1 MIENNI
7 LGIIL
12 AGGKSSR
19 FGEDKSIAKLGD
31 KTLLDHTINKIE
43 NEFTEILLI
52 SNNKEFNFKN
62 NKIHVVEDCI
72 EGQLGPLV
80 GILTAMKW
88 VIINKKNYKWIASFP
103 CDTPFFDI
111 KLISELKNKVKQ
123 TSKKL
128 IFLNSNKNFK
138 GSISLLITGDEE
150 GIATNG
156 TKKVVEYLKKKKEKG
171 KSVKLNQQYL
181 RCFQLNST
189 ILLYI
194 YRGLSSNIAFFE
206 QSRFL
211 EFSDHPCAEK
221 TKRKNAHD
229 TGSLKHRSSSLNPDK
244 TR

>member
-43 NEFTEILLI
+43 KEFTEILVI

-111 KLISELKNKVKQ
+111 KLISELKIKVKE

-128 IFLNSNKNFK
+128 IFLNSNKKRHNIFGLWSMDLIEILEKDIKNNFRK
-138 GSISLLITGDEE
+138 VELWADKVGYENINI
-150 GIATNG
+150 NG
-156 TKKVVEYLKKKKEKG
+156 EK
-171 KSVKLNQQYL
+171 
-181 RCFQLNST
+181 FD
-189 ILLYI
+189 
-194 YRGLSSNIAFFE
+194 
-206 QSRFL
+206 RFL
-211 EFSDHPCAEK
+211 NIN
-221 TKRKNAHD
+221 TKNDLEEAKEN
-229 TGSLKHRSSSLNPDK
+229 LDK
-244 TR
+244 I

>member
-43 NEFTEILLI
+43 KEFTEILVI

-88 VIINKKNYKWIASFP
+88 VEKNNKNYKWIASFP
-103 CDTPFFDI
+103 CDTPFFDM
-111 KLISELKNKVKQ
+111 KFISELKTKIKE

-128 IFLNSNKNFK
+128 IFLNSDKKRHNIFGLWSVDLIETLEEDIKNGLRK
-138 GSISLLITGDEE
+138 VELWADKIGCENININEE
-150 GIATNG
+150 KFDRFLNIN
-156 TKKVVEYLKKKKEKG
+156 TKKDLEKAKE
-171 KSVKLNQQYL
+171 N
-181 RCFQLNST
+181 
-189 ILLYI
+189 
-194 YRGLSSNIAFFE
+194 
-206 QSRFL
+206 L
-211 EFSDHPCAEK
+211 EK
-221 TKRKNAHD
+221 I
-229 TGSLKHRSSSLNPDK
+229 
-244 TR
+244 

>member
-43 NEFTEILLI
+43 KEFTEILVI

-88 VIINKKNYKWIASFP
+88 VKKNNKNYKWIASFP
-103 CDTPFFDI
+103 CDTPFFDM
-111 KLISELKNKVKQ
+111 KFISELKIKIKE

-128 IFLNSNKNFK
+128 IFLNSDKKRHNIFGLWSVDLIETLEEDIKNGLRK
-138 GSISLLITGDEE
+138 VEIWADKIGYESINI
-150 GIATNG
+150 N
-156 TKKVVEYLKKKKEKG
+156 TKEFDMFLNINTKEDLKKAKE
-171 KSVKLNQQYL
+171 
-181 RCFQLNST
+181 
-189 ILLYI
+189 
-194 YRGLSSNIAFFE
+194 NI
-206 QSRFL
+206 
-211 EFSDHPCAEK
+211 
-221 TKRKNAHD
+221 
-229 TGSLKHRSSSLNPDK
+229 DK
-244 TR
+244 I

>member
-43 NEFTEILLI
+43 KEFNEILVI

-72 EGQLGPLV
+72 DGQLGPLV

-111 KLISELKNKVKQ
+111 KLISELKIKVKE

-128 IFLNSNKNFK
+128 IFLNSNKKRHNIF
-138 GSISLLITGDEE
+138 GLWSMDLIEILEKDIKNSFRKVELWADKIGYENININEE
-150 GIATNG
+150 KFDRFLNIN
-156 TKKVVEYLKKKKEKG
+156 TKKDLEKAKEN
-171 KSVKLNQQYL
+171 L
-181 RCFQLNST
+181 
-189 ILLYI
+189 
-194 YRGLSSNIAFFE
+194 
-206 QSRFL
+206 
-211 EFSDHPCAEK
+211 
-221 TKRKNAHD
+221 
-229 TGSLKHRSSSLNPDK
+229 DK
-244 TR
+244 I

>member
-43 NEFTEILLI
+43 KEFTQILVI

-111 KLISELKNKVKQ
+111 KLISELKIKVKE

-128 IFLNSNKNFK
+128 IFLNSNKKRHNIF
-138 GSISLLITGDEE
+138 GLWSLDLIEILEE
-150 GIATNG
+150 DIKNSFR
-156 TKKVVEYLKKKKEKG
+156 KVELWADKIGYENININEEK
-171 KSVKLNQQYL
+171 
-181 RCFQLNST
+181 FD
-189 ILLYI
+189 
-194 YRGLSSNIAFFE
+194 
-206 QSRFL
+206 RFL
-211 EFSDHPCAEK
+211 NINNKKDLEK
-221 TKRKNAHD
+221 AKEN
-229 TGSLKHRSSSLNPDK
+229 LDK
-244 TR
+244 I

>member
-62 NKIHVVEDCI
+62 NKIHVVEDCM

-88 VIINKKNYKWIASFP
+88 VIKNKKNYKWIASFP

-111 KLISELKNKVKQ
+111 KLISELKIKVKK

-128 IFLNSNKNFK
+128 IFLNSNKKRHNIF
-138 GSISLLITGDEE
+138 GLWSMDLIEILEKDIKNSFRKVELWADKIGYENININEE
-150 GIATNG
+150 KFDRFLNIN
-156 TKKVVEYLKKKKEKG
+156 TKKDLEKAKEN
-171 KSVKLNQQYL
+171 L
-181 RCFQLNST
+181 
-189 ILLYI
+189 
-194 YRGLSSNIAFFE
+194 
-206 QSRFL
+206 
-211 EFSDHPCAEK
+211 
-221 TKRKNAHD
+221 
-229 TGSLKHRSSSLNPDK
+229 DK
-244 TR
+244 I

>member
-43 NEFTEILLI
+43 KEFTEILVI

-88 VIINKKNYKWIASFP
+88 VKKNNKNYKWIASFP
-103 CDTPFFDI
+103 CDTPFFDM
-111 KLISELKNKVKQ
+111 KFISELKIKIKE

-128 IFLNSNKNFK
+128 IFLNSDKKRHNIFGLWSVDLIETLEEDIKNGLRK
-138 GSISLLITGDEE
+138 VEIWADKIGYEKINI
-150 GIATNG
+150 N
-156 TKKVVEYLKKKKEKG
+156 TKEFDMFLNINTKEDLKKAKE
-171 KSVKLNQQYL
+171 
-181 RCFQLNST
+181 
-189 ILLYI
+189 
-194 YRGLSSNIAFFE
+194 NI
-206 QSRFL
+206 
-211 EFSDHPCAEK
+211 
-221 TKRKNAHD
+221 
-229 TGSLKHRSSSLNPDK
+229 DK
-244 TR
+244 I

>member
-52 SNNKEFNFKN
+52 SDNKEFNFKN

-88 VIINKKNYKWIASFP
+88 VIKNKKNYKWIASFP

-111 KLISELKNKVKQ
+111 KLISELKIKVKE

-128 IFLNSNKNFK
+128 IFLNSNKKRHNIFGLWSMDLIEILEKDIKNNFRK
-138 GSISLLITGDEE
+138 VELWADKIGYENININEE
-150 GIATNG
+150 KFDRFLNIN
-156 TKKVVEYLKKKKEKG
+156 TKKDLEKAKEN
-171 KSVKLNQQYL
+171 L
-181 RCFQLNST
+181 
-189 ILLYI
+189 
-194 YRGLSSNIAFFE
+194 
-206 QSRFL
+206 
-211 EFSDHPCAEK
+211 
-221 TKRKNAHD
+221 
-229 TGSLKHRSSSLNPDK
+229 DK
-244 TR
+244 I

>member
-31 KTLLDHTINKIE
+31 KTLLEHTINKIE

-88 VIINKKNYKWIASFP
+88 VIKNKKNYKWIASFP

-128 IFLNSNKNFK
+128 IFLNSNKKRHNIF
-138 GSISLLITGDEE
+138 GLWSMDLIEILEKDIKNSFRKVELWADKIGYENININEE
-150 GIATNG
+150 KFDRFLNIN
-156 TKKVVEYLKKKKEKG
+156 TKKDLEKAKEN
-171 KSVKLNQQYL
+171 L
-181 RCFQLNST
+181 
-189 ILLYI
+189 
-194 YRGLSSNIAFFE
+194 
-206 QSRFL
+206 
-211 EFSDHPCAEK
+211 
-221 TKRKNAHD
+221 
-229 TGSLKHRSSSLNPDK
+229 DK
-244 TR
+244 I

>member
-1 MIENNI
+1 MIDNNI

-111 KLISELKNKVKQ
+111 KLISELKIKVKE

-128 IFLNSNKNFK
+128 IFLNSNKKRHNIF
-138 GSISLLITGDEE
+138 GLWSMDLIEILEKDIKNSFRKVELWADKVGYENININEE
-150 GIATNG
+150 KFDRFLNIN
-156 TKKVVEYLKKKKEKG
+156 TKKDLEKAKEN
-171 KSVKLNQQYL
+171 L
-181 RCFQLNST
+181 
-189 ILLYI
+189 
-194 YRGLSSNIAFFE
+194 
-206 QSRFL
+206 
-211 EFSDHPCAEK
+211 
-221 TKRKNAHD
+221 
-229 TGSLKHRSSSLNPDK
+229 DK
-244 TR
+244 I

>member
-43 NEFTEILLI
+43 NEFTEILVI

-62 NKIHVVEDCI
+62 NKIHIVEDCI

-88 VIINKKNYKWIASFP
+88 VRQSNKNYKWIASFP

-111 KLISELKNKVKQ
+111 KFISELKIKIKD

-128 IFLNSNKNFK
+128 IFLNSDKKRHNIFGLWSVDLIRTLEEDINNGYRKVETWADK
-138 GSISLLITGDEE
+138 IGYESI
-150 GIATNG
+150 NVN
-156 TKKVVEYLKKKKEKG
+156 TKKFDMFLNINTKEDLKKAKE
-171 KSVKLNQQYL
+171 
-181 RCFQLNST
+181 
-189 ILLYI
+189 
-194 YRGLSSNIAFFE
+194 NI
-206 QSRFL
+206 
-211 EFSDHPCAEK
+211 
-221 TKRKNAHD
+221 
-229 TGSLKHRSSSLNPDK
+229 DK
-244 TR
+244 I

>member
-43 NEFTEILLI
+43 NEFTEILVI

-111 KLISELKNKVKQ
+111 KLISELKIKVKE

-128 IFLNSNKNFK
+128 IFLNSNKKRHNIF
-138 GSISLLITGDEE
+138 GLWSLDLIEILEKDIKNSFRKVELWADKIGYENININEE
-150 GIATNG
+150 KFDRFLNIN
-156 TKKVVEYLKKKKEKG
+156 TKKDLEKAKEN
-171 KSVKLNQQYL
+171 L
-181 RCFQLNST
+181 
-189 ILLYI
+189 
-194 YRGLSSNIAFFE
+194 
-206 QSRFL
+206 
-211 EFSDHPCAEK
+211 
-221 TKRKNAHD
+221 
-229 TGSLKHRSSSLNPDK
+229 DK
-244 TR
+244 I

>member
-19 FGEDKSIAKLGD
+19 FGEDKSTAKLGD

-43 NEFTEILLI
+43 NEFTEILVI

-62 NKIHVVEDCI
+62 NKIHIVEDCI

-88 VIINKKNYKWIASFP
+88 VKKNNKNYKWIASFP

-111 KLISELKNKVKQ
+111 KFISELKIKIKE

-128 IFLNSNKNFK
+128 IFLKSDKKRHNIFGLWSVDLIETLEEDIKNGLRK
-138 GSISLLITGDEE
+138 VEIWADKIGYENINI
-150 GIATNG
+150 N
-156 TKKVVEYLKKKKEKG
+156 TKEFDMFLNINTKEDLKKAKE
-171 KSVKLNQQYL
+171 
-181 RCFQLNST
+181 
-189 ILLYI
+189 
-194 YRGLSSNIAFFE
+194 NI
-206 QSRFL
+206 
-211 EFSDHPCAEK
+211 
-221 TKRKNAHD
+221 
-229 TGSLKHRSSSLNPDK
+229 DK
-244 TR
+244 F

>member
-19 FGEDKSIAKLGD
+19 FGEDKSTAKLGD

-43 NEFTEILLI
+43 NEFNEILVI

-88 VIINKKNYKWIASFP
+88 VIKNKKNYKWIASFP

-111 KLISELKNKVKQ
+111 KLISELKIKVKE

-128 IFLNSNKNFK
+128 IFLNSNKKRHNIF
-138 GSISLLITGDEE
+138 GLWSMDLIEILEKDIKNSFRKVELWADKIGYENININEE
-150 GIATNG
+150 KFDRFLNIN
-156 TKKVVEYLKKKKEKG
+156 TKKDLEKAKEN
-171 KSVKLNQQYL
+171 L
-181 RCFQLNST
+181 
-189 ILLYI
+189 
-194 YRGLSSNIAFFE
+194 
-206 QSRFL
+206 
-211 EFSDHPCAEK
+211 
-221 TKRKNAHD
+221 
-229 TGSLKHRSSSLNPDK
+229 DK
-244 TR
+244 I

>member
-19 FGEDKSIAKLGD
+19 FCEDKSIVKLGD

-43 NEFTEILLI
+43 KEFTEILVI

-111 KLISELKNKVKQ
+111 KLISELKIKVKE

-128 IFLNSNKNFK
+128 IFLNSNKKRHNIF
-138 GSISLLITGDEE
+138 GLWSMDLIEILEKDIKYSFRKVELWADKIGYENININEE
-150 GIATNG
+150 KFDKFLNIN
-156 TKKVVEYLKKKKEKG
+156 TKKDLEKAKEN
-171 KSVKLNQQYL
+171 L
-181 RCFQLNST
+181 
-189 ILLYI
+189 
-194 YRGLSSNIAFFE
+194 
-206 QSRFL
+206 
-211 EFSDHPCAEK
+211 
-221 TKRKNAHD
+221 
-229 TGSLKHRSSSLNPDK
+229 DK
-244 TR
+244 I

>member
-43 NEFTEILLI
+43 KEFTEILVI
-52 SNNKEFNFKN
+52 SNKKEFNFKN

-111 KLISELKNKVKQ
+111 KLISELKTKIKE

-128 IFLNSNKNFK
+128 VFLNSNKKRHNIF
-138 GSISLLITGDEE
+138 GLWSLDLIEILEE
-150 GIATNG
+150 DIKNSFRKVELWADKVGYENININVEKFDRFLNIN
-156 TKKVVEYLKKKKEKG
+156 TKKDLEKAKEN
-171 KSVKLNQQYL
+171 L
-181 RCFQLNST
+181 
-189 ILLYI
+189 
-194 YRGLSSNIAFFE
+194 
-206 QSRFL
+206 
-211 EFSDHPCAEK
+211 
-221 TKRKNAHD
+221 
-229 TGSLKHRSSSLNPDK
+229 DK
-244 TR
+244 I

>member
-19 FGEDKSIAKLGD
+19 CGEDKSTVKLGNNP
-31 KTLLDHTINKIE
+31 LLDHTVNKIE
-43 NEFTEILLI
+43 NEFNEILVI

-88 VIINKKNYKWIASFP
+88 VIKNKKNYKWIASFP

-111 KLISELKNKVKQ
+111 KLISELKIKVKE

-128 IFLNSNKNFK
+128 IFLNSNKKRHNIF
-138 GSISLLITGDEE
+138 GLWSMDLIEILEKDIKNSFRKVELWADKIGYENININEE
-150 GIATNG
+150 KFDRFLNIN
-156 TKKVVEYLKKKKEKG
+156 TKKDLKKAKEN
-171 KSVKLNQQYL
+171 L
-181 RCFQLNST
+181 
-189 ILLYI
+189 
-194 YRGLSSNIAFFE
+194 
-206 QSRFL
+206 
-211 EFSDHPCAEK
+211 
-221 TKRKNAHD
+221 
-229 TGSLKHRSSSLNPDK
+229 DK
-244 TR
+244 I